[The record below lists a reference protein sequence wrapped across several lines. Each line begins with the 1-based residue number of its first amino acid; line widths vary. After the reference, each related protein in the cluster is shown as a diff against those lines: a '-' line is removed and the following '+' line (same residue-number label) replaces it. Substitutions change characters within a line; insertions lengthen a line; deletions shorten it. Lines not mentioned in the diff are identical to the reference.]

1 MANLGLVLAT
11 AALGSTG
18 ALIGLNMA
26 QNGPERALN
35 LDTIVGGK
43 ELTGDIFSGPFTTTD
58 TAPTCLNE
66 VLTLRCKSDV
76 VRAWRNGKAP
86 TSVPGGAEGGALFL
100 VTATLTSD
108 ADMVTACPV
117 AAVMAA
123 LIALKSME
131 VEMVSRPDVELAKS
145 ENV

>member
-1 MANLGLVLAT
+1 MAARGIPSEAVGAAGGGIDGSGGEGEGGTNGGGVSGGGGGGL
-11 AALGSTG
+11 
-18 ALIGLNMA
+18 
-26 QNGPERALN
+26 
-35 LDTIVGGK
+35 DGGGG
-43 ELTGDIFSGPFTTTD
+43 EGGGG
-58 TAPTCLNE
+58 E
-66 VLTLRCKSDV
+66 
-76 VRAWRNGKAP
+76 GGEG
-86 TSVPGGAEGGALFL
+86 GGAEGGALFL